1 MKTDN
6 LEFLEQNK
14 IKEIENKHSK
24 LIYFE
29 ISYMVEKTTKKEI
42 SDDNESEINEGEK
55 FEYKDKK
62 DENI

>member
-1 MKTDN
+1 
-6 LEFLEQNK
+6 
-14 IKEIENKHSK
+14 
-24 LIYFE
+24 
-29 ISYMVEKTTKKEI
+29 MVEKTTKKEI